1 LGSGQPALPPSTHP
15 GSESNLTMIRR
26 CLFCDTPFSEVDS
39 VEGFAS
45 GRRIAYDPHRSRLWA
60 VCDRCHQWTLAP
72 IEDRLG
78 IIESVERMARDEG
91 RLLAST
97 ANVALINTPNVSI
110 VRVGRVELAEEA
122 WWRYGRELR
131 KRRRQFER
139 RESRIGAYS
148 FAALASI
155 SEAIGLT
162 DTGIKIAWDG
172 NPLVDVLRWRRFP
185 WAAWGGRIR
194 CDHCNSVLLA
204 VRFDLSWWLQPLL
217 EPRGQLAVGVP
228 CDRCD
233 PWTPEKVY
241 RITGDDAT
249 HVLRR
254 VLAYQQIDGAS
265 DRMLDDAA
273 ASIRNAG
280 SATDLVRSF
289 TEGRSSLYRLG
300 PMRRL
305 ALEIAVNDSAE
316 QRALGGELRW
326 LERIWRQQNEIA
338 EIADTELTVIEPM

>member
-1 LGSGQPALPPSTHP
+1 
-15 GSESNLTMIRR
+15 MIRS
-26 CLFCDTPFSEVDS
+26 CLFCDAPFPDDESF
-39 VEGFAS
+39 EGFAS
-45 GRRIAYDPHRSRLWA
+45 GRRLAYDPNRSRLWA
-60 VCDRCHQWTLAP
+60 ICDRCHQWTLAP
-72 IEDRLG
+72 FEDRLE
-78 IIESVERMARDEG
+78 IIERLEKIARDEG
-91 RLLAST
+91 RLLTST
-97 ANVALINTPNVSI
+97 ANVALISTGRHVI
-110 VRVGRVELAEEA
+110 VRVGNVELAEEA

-131 KRRRQFER
+131 KRRLQFER
-139 RESRIGAYS
+139 KESRIGAYS

-155 SEAIGLT
+155 SEALGLT

-185 WAAWGGRIR
+185 WAVWGGRVR
-194 CDHCNSVLLA
+194 CDYCNSVLLA
-204 VRFDLSWWLQPLL
+204 VRFDLSWWLQPLVD
-217 EPRGQLAVGVP
+217 PAGHVAVGVP

-265 DRMLDDAA
+265 DRTLDDAA
-273 ASIRNAG
+273 SAIREAG
-280 SATDLVRSF
+280 TATDLVQAF
-289 TEGRSSLYRLG
+289 ANQRSSLYRLG

-305 ALEIAVNDSAE
+305 ALEIAVNDTAE

-326 LERIWRQQNEIA
+326 LERIWKTQEEIA
-338 EIADTELTVIEPM
+338 AIADHELTMVDGMPGA